1 MIPGHLNR
9 TAAAPTST
17 SSFIARKHFFI
28 YCLIIAMEPPPMAT
42 SQNDTL
48 PSARPANRAELPEHE
63 VHWFALL
70 GSLTMSWSVSIALG
84 YWAFG

>member
-1 MIPGHLNR
+1 
-9 TAAAPTST
+9 
-17 SSFIARKHFFI
+17 
-28 YCLIIAMEPPPMAT
+28 MEPPPMAT

-48 PSARPANRAELPEHE
+48 LPAPPARRAELPEHE